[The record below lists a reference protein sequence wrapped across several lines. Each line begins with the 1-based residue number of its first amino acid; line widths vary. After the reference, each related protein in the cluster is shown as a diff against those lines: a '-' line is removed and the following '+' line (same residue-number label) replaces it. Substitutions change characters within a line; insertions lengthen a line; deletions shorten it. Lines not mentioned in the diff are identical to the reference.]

1 MIPNET
7 KRATSRLKTEQFS
20 WFSHG
25 TWVALIA
32 DVLRWLLTL
41 ALLSA
46 LGLACAVSPQ
56 PTPPNLD
63 PQRITGTGGPEAVS
77 QPTVLGAAGAVEP
90 AEGAVVLTNLDRD
103 IAPVAE
109 RVRADGSF
117 VVTIAG
123 AFTDELRLQVRSG
136 DVRSEPLDIVTID
149 GEVYMEAER
158 PLGCFTTDPTWELDF
173 GVVRGTRRDTIELRN
188 DCPDRVELSTRFR
201 MGSTAFSLEGMPTGV
216 DPGERV
222 EVTVIATAPTGAIDE
237 ETLLIETSVPMVDRR
252 PITLFVQRSSD

>member
-1 MIPNET
+1 MSYRTMKRLLGET
-7 KRATSRLKTEQFS
+7 NFELKSLVLFGL
-20 WFSHG
+20 WLHG
-25 TWVALIA
+25 
-32 DVLRWLLTL
+32 R
-41 ALLSA
+41 
-46 LGLACAVSPQ
+46 
-56 PTPPNLD
+56 
-63 PQRITGTGGPEAVS
+63 GP
-77 QPTVLGAAGAVEP
+77 
-90 AEGAVVLTNLDRD
+90 DRF
-103 IAPVAE
+103 
-109 RVRADGSF
+109 RNQ